1 MDREDDPLRQQNL
14 FLPSGYRLEFW
25 AAGDGFFR
33 IDIGGKTVW
42 QVLSFAIHP
51 EFFKYHHRETCEVTI
66 VTNAPDA
73 VLWAYGYQPQTV
85 NETGITVFE
94 FSEKGI
100 LQRTGAE
107 IEDWLRSDPDRPA
120 LHFSPIR
127 HWMNDPVGLCKIDEL
142 WHLFYQFHP
151 GGSDWGPMHWGHATS
166 HDLVNWLHMPVFLH
180 PEQNLWRLGATGGA
194 FSGNAF
200 RDRDGSLM
208 FFYTERLPAYDLF
221 KGYREIQK
229 IARPDRL
236 MIKAEGIVTVL
247 EQRPDGVEHDFRD
260 PKVWWDD
267 AANAYRMI
275 LGASIEGDPAVLL
288 FGSANGLDW
297 QYLRPLYRAPVNFRQ
312 EGARAVECPDF
323 FRLEEKWVLV
333 MGFVGHVEPRTRR
346 HNLLYALI
354 GEFIDD
360 CFVPD
365 MPELQLL
372 DFGTDYYAMQSFEA
386 GGRQI
391 AFAWLFN
398 WEYRKPEGSA
408 YSGEMSLPRVLSLSE
423 DKKRLRM
430 LPTIEVDDHFA
441 AAPIVEDQSGKFSLP
456 MAPIEIRLS
465 GALEGSKVVA
475 TQGGELAF
483 EVGVAGGILSI
494 RLAQDD
500 GSIHYVAELGDGKEI
515 RLFHDCGIIEIF
527 ANGGTVCGTRRGY
540 ANINPD
546 YLEISSSASTR
557 VLERDAKRCCAAA
570 R

>member
-1 MDREDDPLRQQNL
+1 MANQMDREDDPLTQQNL
-14 FLPSGYRLEFW
+14 FLPSGYRLELW
-25 AAGDGFFR
+25 AAGEGFFR
-33 IDIGGKTVW
+33 IDIDGKTVW
-42 QVLSFAIHP
+42 QVRSFAIDP
-51 EFFKYHHRETCEVTI
+51 EFFKYHHREACEVTI

-94 FSEKGI
+94 FSQKGI
-100 LQRTGAE
+100 LQHTGAE
-107 IEDWLRSDPDRPA
+107 IEDWLRSDPDRPV

-166 HDLVNWLHMPVFLH
+166 RDLVNWLHMPVFLH

-229 IARPDRL
+229 IARPDRR

-247 EQRPDGVEHDFRD
+247 EERPDGVEHDFRD

-288 FGSANGLDW
+288 FGSGDGLDW
-297 QYLRPLYRAPVNFRQ
+297 QYLRPLYRAPVKFRQ

-365 MPELQLL
+365 NPELQLL

-398 WEYRKPEGSA
+398 WEYRKLEGSS
-408 YSGEMSLPRVLSLSE
+408 YSGELSLPRVLRLSE
-423 DKKRLRM
+423 DRKRLRM
-430 LPTIEVDDHFA
+430 LPAIEVDVHFA
-441 AAPIVEDQSGKFSLP
+441 ADPIVEEQSGKFSLP

-500 GSIHYVAELGDGKEI
+500 GSIRYVAELGDGKEL
-515 RLFHDCGIIEIF
+515 RLFHDRGIVEIF
-527 ANGGTVCGTRRGY
+527 ADDGTVCGTRRGY

-557 VLERDAKRCCAAA
+557 VLERYAKR